1 MSESPP
7 VVSLTQIHLVGVEE
21 LRKRWGWVV
30 GMGVLL
36 VILGTL
42 AVGSSALVTMAT
54 MVFLASL
61 MFLAGVLQ
69 TAHGFMSKDWGGFF
83 VDLFTGLLYTVVS
96 FLILTHPGATAAG
109 LTLLI
114 ALLLIFSGIFRIV
127 LAIATRFQHSGW
139 LLLNGAVNLLLG
151 FSIYRDWPL
160 SGLWV
165 IGLFVGID
173 MLFNGWSLIMLG
185 LAVKNAPKAEGAV

>member
-1 MSESPP
+1 MSDAPP
-7 VVSLTQIHLVGVEE
+7 VVSLTQIHLVGVDA

-30 GMGVLL
+30 GLGVLL

-42 AVGSSALVTMAT
+42 AIGSSVLVTMAT

-83 VDLFTGLLYTVVS
+83 VDLFTGLLYTVAS
-96 FLILTHPGATAAG
+96 FLILTHPGAAAAG

-114 ALLLIFSGIFRIV
+114 AMLLIFSGIFRII
-127 LAIATRFQHSGW
+127 LAIATRFQHAGW
-139 LLLNGAVNLLLG
+139 LLLHGAVNLLLG

-185 LAVKNAPKAEGAV
+185 LAVKNLPKAEGAA